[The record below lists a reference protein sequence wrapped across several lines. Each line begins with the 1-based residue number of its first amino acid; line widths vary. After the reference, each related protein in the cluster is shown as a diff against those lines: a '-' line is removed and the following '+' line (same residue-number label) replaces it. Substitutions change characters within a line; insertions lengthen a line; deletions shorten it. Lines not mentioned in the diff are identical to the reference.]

1 MQIEISLSSG
11 FRRLAPRLQHSI
23 LEEAFE
29 YLRKNAG
36 SNGYTVIDVDGVKA
50 VFSINGSSAY
60 LRLANEN

>member
-1 MQIEISLSSG
+1 MEIEISLSSG
-11 FRRLAPRLQHSI
+11 FRRLAPTLQRSI

-36 SNGYTVIDVDGVKA
+36 SNGYIIIDKGGVKA
-50 VFSINGSSAY
+50 IFSVNGSSAY